1 MSFFGEKKQIS
12 VASTAYNMAGPEID
26 RPDFLK
32 TTVIGKITAQPN
44 AQSLGDHIVTT
55 YLNGPGMRLRGWA
68 RWARL
73 NGYSN
78 KIQLEPSRLV
88 ISAQDNLNFDVIAA
102 EIPGLQPGETVVIQ
116 RGVIGTAEYTWWV
129 DQHVALNYPEQVG
142 IPYESIF
149 DELANVISITFEDGS
164 TTSFTPVGWNP
175 NGIYLY
181 VGYNVA
187 KGRQEQ
193 PVEPGDPETLD
204 PLDPWPAIDGWT
216 EEQFVETPTTVT
228 LNVTVHTAVTW
239 SDTTPGSESTVI
251 TPRDEDYDALDA
263 IYTKTEFKGNHPTE
277 PGIVYELFSEMTWNQ
292 THKIKETETV
302 DVTTEVIGSA
312 TKTTTVTTTVES
324 LELVR
329 TVQVDT
335 QEIWLSSMSPVRVFI
350 YERGTGNPT
359 LDSQFTTGNDFGAM
373 FPFIPIRIW
382 NQFIGPTF
390 HPDYW
395 EWTQKAY
402 RRVMRQNI
410 SQVIE
415 TLEDNKD
422 LKDID
427 FAYVMFGIALNTKE
441 SASIRYLYEFFQ
453 EIMLGNDMNS
463 GLIADWATANAAAEA
478 SVTAYQAWSEAQ
490 SDPGNP
496 LFGTEAPTI
505 LPFPPPPSYAIN
517 LRGADD
523 LNFNITVS
531 WTGIDEDS
539 GSGLLKP
546 DAKPGDLWIVKGGE
560 FTFPQN
566 IYNNGAV
573 VPGEPINSD
582 QITIF
587 WQVENDLWR
596 KLDVY
601 GLVHRNMIYGGRS
614 VTITA
619 HEALDDPDDTGF
631 IIPLHEQIYRRV
643 AIIPK
648 TQAVTA
654 CSYMVLN
661 SYTVRKQK
669 WYETTVFKILLIVVI
684 IVITIVSAGAAGPAG
699 AGILGANIAIGTALG
714 FTGTA
719 ALIVGAIANAVA
731 AMLISQIISYV
742 STAIFGSQIG
752 PIVAAI
758 ASLIAL
764 QVGTAYFS
772 GSSMID
778 ALGTL
783 MEPANLARLTVAAG
797 DGAATFMRAQTQE
810 TMLEAQTTLTRLSQ
824 EIAEVETRRE
834 EMLGGEIRGML
845 DPLTLANV
853 TYAPITESPQT
864 FLTRTLLTGSDM
876 AAMSHDLISGFADLT
891 TQNLLPGNT

>member
-73 NGYSN
+73 NGYSD
-78 KIQLEPSRLV
+78 KIQLEPSRLS
-88 ISAQDNLNFDVIAA
+88 ISAQDNLNFGIIAA
-102 EIPGLQPGETVVIQ
+102 EIPGIAANQTAVIQ
-116 RGVIGTAEYTWWV
+116 RAIIGTADFTWWV

-142 IPYESIF
+142 LPYESMF

-175 NGIYLY
+175 GGIYLY
-181 VGYNVA
+181 VGYNVST
-187 KGRQEQ
+187 GRQEQ
-193 PVEPGDPETLD
+193 PVEPGEPETLD
-204 PLDPWPAIDGWT
+204 PADPWPETDGWD
-216 EEQFVETPTTVT
+216 EQQFIETPSTVT
-228 LNVTVHTAVTW
+228 LNTTVHTEITW

-277 PGIVYELFSEMTWNQ
+277 QGVIYELFSEMTWNQ
-292 THKIKETETV
+292 THEIDEVVETEVITETV
-302 DVTTEVIGSA
+302 GSA
-312 TKTTTVTTTVES
+312 TKTTTITTTTEV
-324 LELVR
+324 LKLVR
-329 TVQVDT
+329 TVQIDT
-335 QEIWLSSMSPVRVFI
+335 QEIWLGGLGPVRVFI
-350 YERGTGNPT
+350 YQRGSGNPT
-359 LDSQFTTGNDFGAM
+359 LDAQFTTGTDFGEM

-382 NQFIGPTF
+382 NRFIGPSF
-390 HPDYW
+390 HPEYW
-395 EWTQKAY
+395 DWTQRAY
-402 RRVMRQNI
+402 RRVMRQRI
-410 SQVIE
+410 DKVIE

-427 FAYVMFGIALNTKE
+427 FAYVMFGVALNTKE
-441 SASIRYLYEFFQ
+441 SASLRYLYEFFQ
-453 EIMLGNDMNS
+453 EIMIGQDMNS

-478 SVTAYQAWSEAQ
+478 SVTAFQQWSEAQ
-490 SDPGNP
+490 SDPENP
-496 LFGTEAPTI
+496 LFGTPAPEI
-505 LPFPPPPSYAIN
+505 LPFPPPPTYGIN
-517 LRGADD
+517 LRGATD
-523 LNFNITVS
+523 LNFNVTVS

-573 VPGEPINSD
+573 IPGEPINSD
-582 QITIF
+582 QITIL
-587 WQVENDLWR
+587 WQVDQNLWR
-596 KLDVY
+596 KLDIY
-601 GLVHRNMIYGGRS
+601 GLVHTNLIYGGRA

-619 HEALDDPDDTGF
+619 HEALNDPDDTGF

-643 AIIPK
+643 AIVPK
-648 TQAVTA
+648 TQASTA
-654 CSYMVLN
+654 CCYMVLN

-669 WYETTVFKILLIVVI
+669 WYETDAFKILLIVVV

-699 AGILGANIAIGTALG
+699 AGILGANAAIGAALG

-719 ALIVGAIANAVA
+719 AIIVGAIANAVA

-742 STAIFGSQIG
+742 STAVFGPKVG
-752 PIVAAI
+752 AIVGVI
-758 ASLIAL
+758 ASLIAM

-772 GSSMID
+772 GSSFVD
-778 ALGTL
+778 AVGSL
-783 MEPANLARLTVAAG
+783 MEPGNLARLTAAAS
-797 DGAATFMRAQTQE
+797 DGAASFIRAQTQE
-810 TMLEAQTTLTRLSQ
+810 TILEAQTTLARLSE
-824 EIAEVETRRE
+824 EIADVETRRE
-834 EMLGGEIRGML
+834 EMLGGDIRGML

-876 AAMSHDLISGFADLT
+876 AEMSHDLISGFADLT